1 MIKQDLIEKL
11 KSNYL
16 SMIEGKNF
24 DHFIDPK
31 IVHLRDGE
39 AEVHW
44 QAKTDHL
51 NRFGSVHGGALAGL
65 IDTVAAIASLT
76 KMKKIVTI
84 ELNVSYVKA
93 ANITTKVIAK
103 GKVIQAGRSLL
114 RTVVELFNAEG
125 ELLTRGNLTFF
136 VLGDLTL

>member
-1 MIKQDLIEKL
+1 MINQDLIEKL

-24 DHFIDPK
+24 DHFMDPQ
-31 IVHLRDGE
+31 IIHLRDGE

-44 QAKTDHL
+44 QPKPDHL

-76 KMKKIVTI
+76 KMKRIVTI
-84 ELNVSYVKA
+84 ELNISYIKA